1 MIACLMKLV
10 DRYESI
16 ACGEI
21 TGIRKQV
28 VAVYFQR
35 LCRSSPGE
43 AEKNNQ
49 KLVKTI
55 CSGRVPQVCRSGG
68 RIPLSAIAPSILV
81 EIYCC
86 GEKNMID
93 TYSTALFSEK
103 SVNL

>member
-1 MIACLMKLV
+1 MTLV

-35 LCRSSPGE
+35 LRRSSPGE

-49 KLVKTI
+49 KPVKTI
-55 CSGRVPQVCRSGG
+55 GVLHGYLPF
-68 RIPLSAIAPSILV
+68 A
-81 EIYCC
+81 
-86 GEKNMID
+86 D
-93 TYSTALFSEK
+93 
-103 SVNL
+103 